1 MLPKTKG
8 PLLIVF
14 ITNITIIVKN
24 GCAKDASRKVASCE
38 FQLRVASFSCEFQL
52 RVGSCEFQLR
62 VAKYRESIKKS
73 QLATRNSQLQL
84 ATF

>member
-38 FQLRVASFSCEFQL
+38 FQLRV
-52 RVGSCEFQLR
+52 GSCEFQLR

-73 QLATRNSQLQL
+73 QLATRNCN
-84 ATF
+84 

>member
-38 FQLRVASFSCEFQL
+38 FQLRVASFSCELGVASF
-52 RVGSCEFQLR
+52 SCELR
-62 VAKYRESIKKS
+62 NTGKA
-73 QLATRNSQLQL
+73 
-84 ATF
+84 